1 MASSRERPKLLT
13 ACDGAKPKSQCLE
26 IQIQTLAHRSL
37 AILFEQYLA
46 QSRSPRELRKEQRI
60 AARPLLELAHEPYA
74 MCETACQ
81 GVTLM
86 EFNRRLSR
94 LVTGSAAL
102 VLILTACHGAS
113 SGTPSYLPTGSS
125 GISTQQQLDRG
136 IAPAGEERGEMFSSC
151 GHHVRIILAGI
162 VTCRF
167 HEVGDRDAAFT
178 LKNHTQV

>member
-1 MASSRERPKLLT
+1 
-13 ACDGAKPKSQCLE
+13 
-26 IQIQTLAHRSL
+26 
-37 AILFEQYLA
+37 
-46 QSRSPRELRKEQRI
+46 
-60 AARPLLELAHEPYA
+60 
-74 MCETACQ
+74 
-81 GVTLM
+81 M

-178 LKNHTQV
+178 LKNNTQGLILISPMTGNRGTKFTITGLLLGTGSFTVSAGKGHHITVTVHVLL